1 MKEAYNYL
9 SKFINKND
17 YVVIANSGGPDSM
30 ALLSLLL
37 KYREKV
43 TFNIVCAHVNHKV
56 RLESDD
62 EELFV
67 QSYCKSNNYNT

>member
-30 ALLSLLL
+30 ALLSLLI

-43 TFNIVCAHVNHKV
+43 KDMKD
-56 RLESDD
+56 LKM
-62 EELFV
+62 V
-67 QSYCKSNNYNT
+67 QMNKQVM